1 MTDHDRNM
9 RTLIVCFVLAMVALI
24 PLRIVEI
31 GNMASSEVKVL
42 GETVNEETVPV
53 VESNEVEVVLPNAE
67 L

>member
-31 GNMASSEVKVL
+31 GNMVGSEVKVL